1 MIRPRGLVD
10 GKYIEEDSIPES
22 KLAFD
27 VATQEEL
34 DEVAAVIRSYIDQ
47 NLSELSGSVDTVIM
61 QLYNSVVKK
70 DGAID
75 ETVTGRKT
83 FDNDT
88 AFNSDVSI
96 AGDTSTEAL
105 TVVGDLNLIGGS
117 FEMAPAGAGN
127 AGSAVLGNTEVRG
140 TLSVTSS
147 AVVAGN
153 LTVHGTTTFIHR
165 EETTIGDNEIDINVG
180 ETFEGITAGHAGI
193 SVSRGTLPPWKI
205 SVVGES
211 TSATLRAGALGAGMT
226 YSQLPE
232 VVTSANMASYMSAGI
247 ESAMGMAGGDISGTW
262 GTTSVDKIKGKR
274 IDYSVAPVDGAVLIY
289 SAATDTFRTTSVSAS
304 YGVTGLNA
312 ATLGGETKE
321 QIKAFLSEGVT
332 SNVIV
337 MGKGVVSTGVDTF
350 PGFGVNKDIVLSPAL
365 GAGIPYTVTVNPIAD
380 GIPQA
385 DIGDIYI
392 DTSNGAYF
400 TITNTGSFTGSFSY
414 SVQTIGSEIPI
425 GHNDDSSGLNV
436 DMVDNMHVLDVTDPN
451 NVSTPR
457 DSIQE
462 VWRNDVQG
470 DVSGTLNNNIV
481 TRIQGEYISEQ
492 DPMNGQFLTF
502 SGSAGAGSWTPSSP
516 SIRVLNSDNA
526 VLIEDAPLVAN
537 VPTTLVF
544 PPTVDINVASANKLV
559 GAKTLTLA
567 GSTSPMVNT
576 DSDNPKIVFKSA
588 NGTRK
593 AALVF
598 TDYDSYAAPASVS
611 LVGNRGNE
619 VFVAPRFRTNTPTG
633 PASVLL
639 SGGINSAGESAI
651 FGLTQSGA
659 SPMIGYGVKPHPSA
673 HGVFVSSYGANLGR
687 IALLLDG
694 NGFRVFTGGTVNVPV
709 GMIVPMTE
717 RLKIN
722 HSDIL
727 TLNGY
732 TAATV
737 ITYSSSHIVWGIGSR
752 KYLEEWGYT
761 TVSSSSQTVTISIS
775 LIMHGTTYS
784 VQVTPGR
791 HAASF
796 TWVTVTN
803 KTTTSFQIT
812 SNSYNGN
819 NYATEYHWRILGR
832 ID

>member
-34 DEVAAVIRSYIDQ
+34 DEVAAVIQSYIDQ

-105 TVVGDLNLIGGS
+105 TVGGDLNLIGGS
-117 FEMAPAGAGN
+117 LVMAPAGVGN
-127 AGSAVLGNTEVRG
+127 AGSAALGNTEVRG

-232 VVTSANMASYMSAGI
+232 VVTSANVASYMSAGI
-247 ESAMGMAGGDISGTW
+247 GSAMGTAGGDISGTW

-289 SAATDTFRTTSVSAS
+289 SAATDTFRTTSVSTS

-365 GAGIPYTVTVNPIAD
+365 GTGIPYTVTVNPIAD

-425 GHNDDSSGLNV
+425 GHNEDSSGLNV

-481 TRIQGEYISEQ
+481 TRIQGEHISEQ

-526 VLIEDAPLVAN
+526 VLIENAPLVAN

-544 PPTVDINVASANKLV
+544 PPTVDINVASANKLAV
-559 GAKTLTLA
+559 ARTIGGVPFDGTANVNLTSSGISMAGYSKPASSSAITTSDTLSVAIGKLESGGSAVTAEVIAARGGLANLAARLAADRAAAGAAVTA
-567 GSTSPMVNT
+567 EVIAARGGSTNLATRLAT
-576 DSDNPKIVFKSA
+576 DRANAGTVTLRAVRTSTGYWTLRGLAIGRPLYILHDTIESGSA
-588 NGTRK
+588 V
-593 AALVF
+593 LF
-598 TDYDSYAAPASVS
+598 T
-611 LVGNRGNE
+611 
-619 VFVAPRFRTNTPTG
+619 
-633 PASVLL
+633 
-639 SGGINSAGESAI
+639 I
-651 FGLTQSGA
+651 SGA
-659 SPMIGYGVKPHPSA
+659 LGGTGAYHEFPRWYQIGVTTGTNCFITIPTSTTVQLYI
-673 HGVFVSSYGANLGR
+673 NLM
-687 IALLLDG
+687 
-694 NGFRVFTGGTVNVPV
+694 TGGGV
-709 GMIVPMTE
+709 
-717 RLKIN
+717 LA
-722 HSDIL
+722 
-727 TLNGY
+727 Y
-732 TAATV
+732 
-737 ITYSSSHIVWGIGSR
+737 
-752 KYLEEWGYT
+752 
-761 TVSSSSQTVTISIS
+761 Q
-775 LIMHGTTYS
+775 
-784 VQVTPGR
+784 
-791 HAASF
+791 
-796 TWVTVTN
+796 
-803 KTTTSFQIT
+803 
-812 SNSYNGN
+812 
-819 NYATEYHWRILGR
+819 
-832 ID
+832 